1 MNDSKICDFMMVIWS
16 DEILKWA
23 DGLEGEKPVLA
34 EIGLTNLKISGIEDS
49 QSIGWYEIRF
59 DYTKLTTINVDYLKA
74 NLPKGQMV
82 MLQEE
87 THTGNS
93 YPINSVFL
101 DVNGNLILKCDDP
114 ESEYWEELEK
124 WKIREDNIKINQ
136 IL

>member
-1 MNDSKICDFMMVIWS
+1 MNNSKICDFTMVIWS

-23 DGLEGEKPVLA
+23 DGLEGEKPVFVR
-34 EIGLTNLKISGIEDS
+34 IGLSNLRISGIEDS

-59 DYTKLTTINVDYLKA
+59 DYTDLPTINVDYLKA

-87 THTGNS
+87 THAGNS

-101 DVNGNLILKCDDP
+101 AVKEILILKCEDP
-114 ESEYWEELEK
+114 DSEYWEELEK
-124 WKIREDNIKINQ
+124 WSELN
-136 IL
+136 L

>member
-1 MNDSKICDFMMVIWS
+1 MILRYMGNLVIWS
-16 DEILKWA
+16 DEILKWV
-23 DGLEGEKPVLA
+23 DGLEGEKPVFA
-34 EIGLTNLKISGIEDS
+34 RIGLINLRISGIEDS

-59 DYTKLTTINVDYLKA
+59 DYTDLPTINVDYLRA

-101 DVNGNLILKCDDP
+101 IVNGSLILKCEDP

-124 WKIREDNIKINQ
+124 WKIEQDELEIRKH
-136 IL
+136 